1 MTMTETSDLATH
13 HENHGYRSGFPKG
26 PNLSFVLVVRGT
38 VPDKNLET
46 GFSYHTLKLVRR
58 CFAPPPFRA
67 NGSSAPLVVDLY
79 RLSLPSAEQFR
90 HLSILVNF
98 SQA

>member
-1 MTMTETSDLATH
+1 MRMTGTSDPATH

-26 PNLSFVLVVRGT
+26 PNLNSLLVVRGT

-46 GFSYHTLKLVRR
+46 AFSYHNLKLVRR
-58 CFAPPPFRA
+58 CSAPPPFCA
-67 NGSSAPLVVDLY
+67 KSSGPLVVDLY
-79 RLSLPSAEQFR
+79 RLSLSSAEQFR
-90 HLSILVNF
+90 HVSSLVNF